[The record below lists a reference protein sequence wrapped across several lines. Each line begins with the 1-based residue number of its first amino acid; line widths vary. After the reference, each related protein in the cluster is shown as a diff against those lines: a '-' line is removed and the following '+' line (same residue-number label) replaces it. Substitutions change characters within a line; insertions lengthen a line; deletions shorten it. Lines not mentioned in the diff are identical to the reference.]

1 MEKYYAKGGEF
12 DSTFY
17 YFDYT
22 LKDLDFSI
30 APLLD
35 QKYGSKLVRRID
47 IKSATIDQ
55 NRRKQSREEVGIE
68 IKRSTYDNV
77 PEIMKLFERFK
88 LESRRLNTN

>member
-1 MEKYYAKGGEF
+1 MQRGGEF